1 MEYKQA
7 IDIRIFNFINKVLNF
22 YIRKRELNI
31 KNSKNK
37 IWEKKFKVSNSFIH
51 KLDDK
56 LSIKLYKD
64 SYLSKLIY
72 EKFEIDEIDFV
83 NNFLKEGDIFLD
95 IGANVGLFSL
105 YAAKK
110 VGFSGSVI
118 AFEPAYVTHKRLLGN
133 CELNKLSNVRPFKLG
148 LSNENTT
155 LELNISSNGF
165 EAWNTF
171 VKSND
176 NKFSSKESVEVNSLD
191 YFLSQNSI
199 DTDKIS
205 LIKLD
210 VEGFEINV
218 LKGASALLAK
228 DNAPVFMVEFTDD
241 NAISAGHCCHE
252 IYKLLNQYGYI
263 WHTYDAAKK
272 KLVFDPMRPS
282 YPYNNLI
289 AVKNI
294 LLNPRLSDFLIG

>member
-1 MEYKQA
+1 MDKQA
-7 IDIRIFNFINKVLNF
+7 IDIRITNFINKVLNF

-31 KNSKNK
+31 QLSKNK
-37 IWEKKFKVSNSFIH
+37 NWEKNFKTSEYFIH
-51 KLDDK
+51 KLDDN

-72 EKFEIDEIDFV
+72 DKFEVDEIDFV
-83 NNFLKEGDIFLD
+83 NKYLKEGDTFLD

-105 YAAKK
+105 YASKK
-110 VGFSGSVI
+110 VGSSGNVI
-118 AFEPAYVTHKRLLGN
+118 AFEPAYVTHKRLLEN

-218 LKGASALLAK
+218 LEGASALLANE
-228 DNAPVFMVEFTDD
+228 NAPVFMVEFTDD
-241 NAISAGHCCHE
+241 NAIAAGHCCHE
-252 IYKLLNQYGYI
+252 IYKLLNRYGYT
-263 WHTYDAAKK
+263 WYTYDAAKN
-272 KLVFDPMRPS
+272 KLIFDPMRPS

-294 LLNPRLSDFLIG
+294 SLNPRLSGFLIS